1 MAQAVGKYAAKKMLA
16 SQLKQYSK
24 KEPAGQYVS
33 PSCQLLS
40 LQQIPNVSQDPYYEY
55 RTDARTGKKKKYK
68 KQIPSYIPAHDADI
82 LASVRK
88 RAYRLDMSLFNFLGI
103 RFGWSSVIGLFPAV
117 GDGIDGAMALM
128 VVRKCNKVEGGLPP
142 AVLIQMLIWV
152 VIDFVIGLVPFV
164 GDLLDASIKAN
175 TKNVRILERHLDSKY
190 KPSEVTRRQREEAEE
205 AKQRNQEYHTPAPAT
220 VYEDMSD
227 EELPRYSS
235 RTHSPAGAA
244 EPRRPEAARV
254 PVETRPTTQQPMR
267 EERRPSKGGWFSS
280 GGAGSGGRNNSR
292 RERPRDEEM
301 GRSGSR
307 REREPVV

>member
-24 KEPAGQYVS
+24 KEPAGQY
-33 PSCQLLS
+33 
-40 LQQIPNVSQDPYYEY
+40 DPYYEY
-55 RTDARTGKKKKYK
+55 RTDARTGRKKKYK
-68 KQIPSYIPAHDADI
+68 KQIPSYIPSHDADI

-128 VVRKCNKVEGGLPP
+128 VVRKCNKVEGGLPA
-142 AVLIQMLIWV
+142 AVLMQMMIWV

-190 KPSEVTRRQREEAEE
+190 KPSEITRRQQEEAEE
-205 AKQRNQEYHTPAPAT
+205 AKRRNQEYHTPAPAT
-220 VYEDMSD
+220 VYEDMSED
-227 EELPRYSS
+227 ELPRYSS
-235 RTHSPAGAA
+235 RTHSPAAG
-244 EPRRPEAARV
+244 PRRPEAARV
-254 PVETRPTTQQPMR
+254 PVETRPTTQQPLR
-267 EERRPSKGGWFSS
+267 EERRSSKGGWFS
-280 GGAGSGGRNNSR
+280 GGGGGNSGGRSNSK
-292 RERPRDEEM
+292 RERTRDEEM

-307 REREPVV
+307 RVRDPVV